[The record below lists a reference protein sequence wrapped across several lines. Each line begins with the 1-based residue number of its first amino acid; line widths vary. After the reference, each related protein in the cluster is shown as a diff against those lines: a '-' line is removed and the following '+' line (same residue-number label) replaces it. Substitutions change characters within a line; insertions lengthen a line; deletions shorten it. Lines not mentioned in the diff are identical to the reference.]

1 MKFLLD
7 THVLLWW
14 LSDHQSLT
22 AKAAVAIKDG
32 ENVIFVSAVTAWEIS
47 IKRALG
53 KLKAPAELEEVL
65 ESNSFQ
71 QLPISIR
78 HGVVAGNLPR
88 HHDDPFDR
96 MLIAQAQTEQLT
108 IITHDIRMEQ
118 YGVSILWS

>member
-1 MKFLLD
+1 VKFLLD

-14 LSDHQSLT
+14 LSDHKALS
-22 AKAAVAIKDG
+22 AKAFVAIKEG
-32 ENVIFVSAVTAWEIS
+32 KNAIFVSAVTAWEIS

-53 KLKAPAELEEVL
+53 KLKAPDELEEVL

-78 HGVVAGNLPR
+78 HGLVAGNLPR

-118 YGVSILWS
+118 YGVSILLT

>member
-14 LSDHQSLT
+14 LSDH
-22 AKAAVAIKDG
+22 KALSAQAFVAIKEG
-32 ENVIFVSAVTAWEIS
+32 KNAIFVSTVTAWEIS

-53 KLKAPAELEEVL
+53 KLKAPDELEEVL

-78 HGVVAGNLPR
+78 HGLVAGNLPC
-88 HHDDPFDR
+88 HHDDQFDR

-118 YGVSILWS
+118 YGVSILLT

>member
-1 MKFLLD
+1 MKF
-7 THVLLWW
+7 LLWW
-14 LSDHQSLT
+14 LSDNKSLT
-22 AKAAVAIKDG
+22 TKAVSAIKNG
-32 ENVIFVSAVTAWEIS
+32 ENTIFVSAASAWEIS

-53 KLKAPAELEEVL
+53 KLKAPDELEEVL

-71 QLPISIR
+71 HLPIFLQ
-78 HGVVAGNLPR
+78 HGLAAGALPR

-118 YGVSILWS
+118 YGVSILRT

>member
-14 LSDHQSLT
+14 LSEHKSLST
-22 AKAAVAIKDG
+22 TAAVAIKDG
-32 ENVIFVSAVTAWEIS
+32 GNAIFVSAVTAWEIS

-53 KLKAPAELEEVL
+53 KLKAPDELEEVL

-78 HGVVAGNLPR
+78 HGLVAGNLPR

-96 MLIAQAQTEQLT
+96 LLIAQAQTEQLT

-118 YGVSILWS
+118 YGVSILLT

>member
-14 LSDHQSLT
+14 LCDHKALS
-22 AKAAVAIKDG
+22 AKAFVAIKEG
-32 ENVIFVSAVTAWEIS
+32 KNAIFVSAVTAWEIS

-53 KLKAPAELEEVL
+53 KLKAPDELEEVL

-78 HGVVAGNLPR
+78 HGLVAGNLPR

-108 IITHDIRMEQ
+108 IITHDIRIEQ
-118 YGVSILWS
+118 YGVSILLT

>member
-14 LSDHQSLT
+14 LSDHKALAT
-22 AKAAVAIKDG
+22 KAAVTIKNG
-32 ENVIFVSAVTAWEIS
+32 ENTIFVSAVTAWEIS

-53 KLKAPAELEEVL
+53 KLQVPDELEEVL

-71 QLPISIR
+71 HLPISIR
-78 HGVVAGNLPR
+78 HGLVAGNLPR

-108 IITHDIRMEQ
+108 IITHDTRMEQ
-118 YGVSILWS
+118 YGVSILLT

>member
-7 THVLLWW
+7 SHVLLWW
-14 LSDHQSLT
+14 LSDHKSLST
-22 AKAAVAIKDG
+22 KAAVAIKDG

-53 KLKAPAELEEVL
+53 KLTAPDELEEVL
-65 ESNSFQ
+65 ESNNFQ

-78 HGVVAGNLPR
+78 HGLVAGNLPR

-96 MLIAQAQTEQLT
+96 MLIAQSLTEQLT
-108 IITHDIRMEQ
+108 IITQDTRMEQ
-118 YGVSILWS
+118 YGVSILLT